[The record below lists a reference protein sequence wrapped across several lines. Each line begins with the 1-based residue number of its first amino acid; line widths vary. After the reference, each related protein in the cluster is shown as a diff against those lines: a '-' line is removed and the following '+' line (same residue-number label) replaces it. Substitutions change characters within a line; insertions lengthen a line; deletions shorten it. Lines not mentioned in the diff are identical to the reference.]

1 MSLGQFLNI
10 MRARWNVA
18 LLILVLSV
26 GLAIG
31 LSLLLPKQYTAVATV
46 VVDQTRP
53 DPVSG
58 NNVGGGNPTP
68 AFMATQVDVLKSDR
82 VALNVARKLGLPND
96 PATRERWQNQTRG
109 EGNFDAWLVDRI
121 QTFLEVKPS
130 RDSNV
135 ISVAF
140 KDADPVKA
148 AEVANLFVQAYL
160 DVNLE
165 LRVDPAKQ
173 YSSFFDSRA
182 KELRANLERAQAKLS
197 AYQREKGVVIASDG
211 QMDVETARL
220 NELSSQLVAL
230 QAVAAES
237 GSRQQALAGG
247 ADRLQEVVNNPILSA
262 LRADITRLEAKLQE
276 LNSRLGENHPQV
288 VETKAS
294 IASMHAKLNAETRRF
309 TGTFGTSNTM
319 NRQREAEIRTAL
331 EVQRARVLR
340 MRTAREEGA
349 VLVRDVDA
357 AQRAYEA
364 VLARLNQTN
373 LESQT
378 TQSNSYPLAQAV
390 PPFAPSSPNLLR
402 NAVLSVVIGTVLAIA
417 AAILLEYVDRRVR
430 TDDEVSE
437 VLGLPLLG
445 VLPRPGGKGRFIGPR
460 IPLVTTGGGLMRRL
474 PAPGREA

>member
-1 MSLGQFLNI
+1 MTLGQFLTI
-10 MRARWNVA
+10 IRARWGVA
-18 LLILVLSV
+18 LLILALTV
-26 GLAIG
+26 GLAVG
-31 LSLLLPKQYTAVATV
+31 VSLLLPKKYTAVATV
-46 VVDQTRP
+46 VVDQSRP

-58 NNVGGGNPTP
+58 NAFNGNPTP

-82 VALNVARKLGLPND
+82 VAQNVIRKLGLAND
-96 PATRERWQNQTRG
+96 PAVRQAWQEESGG

-121 QTFLEVKPS
+121 QLSLDVKPS

-135 ISVAF
+135 ISVSF
-140 KDADPVKA
+140 KDPDPVRA
-148 AEVANLFVQAYL
+148 ASVANLFVQAYL

-182 KELRANLERAQAKLS
+182 RELRANLEKAQARLS

-237 GSRQQALAGG
+237 GSRQMQAQAGA
-247 ADRLQEVVNNPILSA
+247 ADRLQEVVNNPTLSA
-262 LRADITRLEAKLQE
+262 LRAEITRAEAKLQE
-276 LNSRLGENHPQV
+276 LGSRLGENHPQV
-288 VETKAS
+288 IETKAS
-294 IASMHAKLNAETRRF
+294 ISSLRGRLDAETRRV
-309 TGTFGTSNTM
+309 TGTFGVSNSI

-357 AQRAYEA
+357 AQRSYEA
-364 VLARLNQTN
+364 VMARLNQTT

-390 PPFAPSSPNLLR
+390 APFAPSSPNVLR
-402 NAVLSVVIGTVLAIA
+402 NVVVSIVIGSVLAIA
-417 AAILLEYVDRRVR
+417 AVILLEYVDRRVR

-445 VLPRPGGKGRFIGPR
+445 VLPKPGGKGRFIGPR
-460 IPLVTTGGGLMRRL
+460 VPLVTSSGFLRRL